1 MSLPKHRQNMQP
13 GSPRSH
19 TLLAIT
25 LALIG
30 ADIRLSLLTLDRLP
44 GVVAFGQVTSAFALV
59 PIYSPGGSVN
69 WLSCVSVG

>member
-19 TLLAIT
+19 TLLAIS

-44 GVVAFGQVTSAFALV
+44 GVVAFGQV
-59 PIYSPGGSVN
+59 
-69 WLSCVSVG
+69 